1 MNFSEHFSNCN
12 LDVRLSGDARFMDQ
26 KVTPD
31 VLYVNAIC
39 ILEYVENDLDIE
51 FTTKDIWESPF
62 ASKEVKTIFHKPD
75 VLNARASNEY
85 DKFFA
90 QPLKMLAYAKVLTLV
105 KKGNRNYFKVNRLD
119 LLEFITI
126 RERNSLTF
134 IIEYLKKVLGDSGLW
149 PLFEKFFKSNSN
161 HDFVE
166 LKDGFKE
173 FIYDYTRINRSNI
186 HEPSRIFTKIINPLA
201 YHSDSL
207 GTKGGFLSKD
217 IIGREELMYN
227 RRNWRD
233 IIKRKAETR
242 EEFELRKKGEQNKI
256 ENVKAAFNV
265 ISMQQA
271 KKMVVKRNNGVS
283 EVDDDLSV
291 GLANQVHHIFPVNEH
306 PELDSFVENLILLTA
321 TQHLTKAHPRGKTK
335 IVDKA
340 YQYICLMS
348 KCNSVQVS
356 CEELN
361 DRFYSKHD
369 LIFVLNEGISVDD
382 FKEEDSFVEITGKLT
397 EIYHY
402 T

>member
-1 MNFSEHFSNCN
+1 MKLSEHFSNYN
-12 LDVRLSGDARFMDQ
+12 LDVRFSGDARFMDQ

-31 VLYVNAIC
+31 VLFANAIC
-39 ILEYVENDLDIE
+39 ILEYVEDDIDIE

-62 ASKEVKTIFHKPD
+62 ASKEVKIIFQKPD
-75 VLNARASNEY
+75 VLNSRASSEY

-105 KKGNRNYFKVNRLD
+105 KKGNRNYFKINRLD

-134 IIEYLKKVLGDSGLW
+134 IIEYLKKVLSDSGLW
-149 PLFEKFFKSNSN
+149 PLFERFYNTKSN
-161 HDFVE
+161 HDFVA
-166 LKDGFKE
+166 LKDGFKD
-173 FIYDYTRINRSNI
+173 FIYDYTKINRSNI

-201 YHSDSL
+201 YHFNSL

-217 IIGREELMYN
+217 VISREELMYN

-233 IIKRKAETR
+233 IVKRKAETR
-242 EEFELRKKGEQNKI
+242 EEFELRKQYEQNKI
-256 ENVKAAFNV
+256 ENIKVARKV
-265 ISMQQA
+265 MSMQQA
-271 KKMVVKRNNGVS
+271 KKMIVKRNNGIS
-283 EVDDDLSV
+283 EVHDNLSV
-291 GLANQVHHIFPVNEH
+291 GLATQVHHIFPINEH

-321 TQHLTKAHPRGKTK
+321 TQHSTKAHPRNNTR

-348 KCNSVQVS
+348 KCNSIQIS

-361 DRFYSKHD
+361 DGFYSKHD
-369 LIFVLNEGISVDD
+369 LIFVLNEGISVVD
-382 FKEEDSFVEITGKLT
+382 FKEKDSFMEITDKLT
-397 EIYHY
+397 EFYHY
-402 T
+402 E